1 MKYKDKGK
9 CVALLIVIVT
19 VTSSIFP
26 VRLTFVIDF
35 LTKAQCIKLSV
46 LELSSYLEFRFFFKN

>member
-1 MKYKDKGK
+1 MKHKDKGK

-19 VTSSIFP
+19 VTFSIFP

-46 LELSSYLEFRFFFKN
+46 LEISSYLEFRFF